1 MAVDEDELKRRGPGQ
16 KRRQRI
22 VKPGPHQ
29 AIAMIATARPEP
41 PLERAIDNLRHGGF
55 DEMLHAFAEP
65 GLSRP
70 RRAAL
75 CWHPNPTRL
84 GVVANWSLALR
95 WLVNKTPAPNLLLV
109 EEDGD
114 YWRGARDML
123 AGEIAR
129 TPDYGL
135 VSLYLAA
142 RFAHRHAGA
151 SGWRSHTYDER
162 TFGAVAVCFRRGGGV
177 EDFLASP
184 ELERLAVAPETAS
197 HDELL
202 FRYFRQHG
210 HSCRTHRPSLADHI
224 GFASTLGH
232 QDGSHRRGLD
242 FDRDMAAPAPRAPAE
257 RAT

>member
-1 MAVDEDELKRRGPGQ
+1 MQLRVRQEL
-16 KRRQRI
+16 
-22 VKPGPHQ
+22 
-29 AIAMIATARPEP
+29 AIAMIATARREL

-55 DEMLHAFAEP
+55 DEMLHVFAEP
-65 GLSRP
+65 GLSPP

-75 CWHPNPTRL
+75 CWHSNPVPL
-84 GVVANWSLALR
+84 GPVANWSQALR
-95 WLVNKTPAPNLLLV
+95 WLVNETTAPNLLLV
-109 EEDGD
+109 EDDGD
-114 YWRGARDML
+114 YCRGARDL
-123 AGEIAR
+123 LVGEIAR

-151 SGWRSHTYDER
+151 SGWRSHAYDER
-162 TFGAVAVCFRRGGGV
+162 TFGTVAVCFRRGGGV

-184 ELERLAVAPETAS
+184 ELAERLAVAPETAS

-210 HSCRTHRPSLADHI
+210 HACRTHRPSLADHI
-224 GFASTLGH
+224 GFASTIGH

-242 FDRDMAAPAPRAPAE
+242 FDRDMAAPPAAAAD

>member
-1 MAVDEDELKRRGPGQ
+1 
-16 KRRQRI
+16 
-22 VKPGPHQ
+22 
-29 AIAMIATARPEP
+29 MIATPRPEP

-55 DEMLHAFAEP
+55 DETLHVFAEP
-65 GLSRP
+65 GLSQP

-95 WLVNKTPAPNLLLV
+95 WLVEKTTEPNLLLV
-109 EEDGD
+109 EDDGD
-114 YWRGARDML
+114 YCRGARALL
-123 AGEIAR
+123 AEEIAR

-142 RFAHRHAGA
+142 RFAHWHDGA
-151 SGWRSHTYDER
+151 SGWRSHAYEEP
-162 TFGAVAVCFRRGGGV
+162 TFGNVALCFRRGGGV

-184 ELERLAVAPETAS
+184 ELAERLTVEPETAS

-202 FRYFRQHG
+202 FRCFRQHG
-210 HSCRTHRPSLADHI
+210 YSCRTHRPSLADHI

-232 QDGSHRRGLD
+232 EDGSHRRGLD
-242 FDRDMAAPAPRAPAE
+242 FDRDLTAPAPRARAE
-257 RAT
+257 RAR